1 MKQPL
6 LRQFHY
12 TLATDKNEFS
22 PVLSVPLINAYFQE
36 TRPID
41 RVKAFASGFGG
52 EAFSIPRDEITRLSE
67 IKAFAQEDLAALS
80 SQVASKNYQ
89 EKEVPIR

>member
-6 LRQFHY
+6 LIQFHY
-12 TLATDKNEFS
+12 TLTTAKNEFS
-22 PVLSVPLINAYFQE
+22 RVLSPLINAYFQE
-36 TRPID
+36 TRPND

-67 IKAFAQEDLAALS
+67 INAFAQEDLAALS